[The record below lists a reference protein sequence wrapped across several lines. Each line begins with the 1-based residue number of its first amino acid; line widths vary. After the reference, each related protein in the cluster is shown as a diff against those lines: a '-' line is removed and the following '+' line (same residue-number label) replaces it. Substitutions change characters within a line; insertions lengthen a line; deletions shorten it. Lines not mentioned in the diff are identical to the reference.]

1 MKELLDLA
9 NKIEDKEL
17 RKKVIGY
24 IKNPSLEHK
33 DFKKYS
39 RGEWDEV
46 KTPFSVGGTTAMRDV
61 LNHTVA
67 VTEACLTISDDLKKT
82 FGIKMNKDTILA
94 GALLHDVMKLFE
106 WKMTKN
112 GPQPS
117 GITMDHTLLGVA
129 ELYKREFPEDVI
141 HMVASHPGEYGTTQ
155 PRTAEAFLL
164 HSVDSMMSIIEH
176 NSLVGGS
183 SEISDKDVPVLFL
196 DEETLEKIKKSS
208 EDEKK

>member
-1 MKELLDLA
+1 MQKLLDLA

-17 RKKVIGY
+17 RKKVIDFL
-24 IKNPSLEHK
+24 KNPTLEHK
-33 DFKKYS
+33 DFKKYQ
-39 RGEWDEV
+39 RGDWEKT
-46 KTPFSVGGTTAMRDV
+46 KTPFAVGGTPALRDV

-67 VTEACLTISDDLKKT
+67 VAEACLTIADSLKKN
-82 FGIKMNKDTILA
+82 FGIKMKKDTLLA

-112 GPQPS
+112 GPEHT

-141 HMVASHPGEYGTTQ
+141 HLVASHPGEYGTTQ

-164 HSVDSMMSIIEH
+164 HQVDNMMSIIEH
-176 NSLVGGS
+176 NALTGGS
-183 SEISDKDVPVLFL
+183 SEISEKQIPILFL
-196 DEETLEKIKKSS
+196 DEGTLEKIKKSS